1 MEGGVADDGADG
13 KHIAGRCKSAEL
25 GHLVDV
31 NEMSGPSHPERH
43 NRDETLPAGEH
54 APVFGGDLCQHGS
67 GFRDRSRNVTSE
79 RRRLHG

>member
-13 KHIAGRCKSAEL
+13 KHIAGRCKSGEF

-43 NRDETLPAGEH
+43 NRDETLSSGKH
-54 APVFGGDLCQHGS
+54 AAIFRCDLC
-67 GFRDRSRNVTSE
+67 
-79 RRRLHG
+79 